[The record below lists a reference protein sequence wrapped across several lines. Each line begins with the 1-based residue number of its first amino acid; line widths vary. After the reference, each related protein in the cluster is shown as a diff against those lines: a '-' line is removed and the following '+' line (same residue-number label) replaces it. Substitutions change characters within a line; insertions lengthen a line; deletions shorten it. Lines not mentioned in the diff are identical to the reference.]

1 MYSPFCALG
10 DTLPLKGE
18 VKGTMPVPLLSAS
31 RTKRLVIGVVRC
43 DPGKKERAPLD
54 AVHFSSA
61 IQNPRADGGLV
72 YWKYKSTR

>member
-1 MYSPFCALG
+1 MYSPFCAS
-10 DTLPLKGE
+10 DNTLSLECG
-18 VKGTMPVPLLSAS
+18 VKGTVPVPLLSAS

-72 YWKYKSTR
+72 Y

>member
-1 MYSPFCALG
+1 MS
-10 DTLPLKGE
+10 
-18 VKGTMPVPLLSAS
+18 VPLLSAS

-72 YWKYKSTR
+72 Y

>member
-1 MYSPFCALG
+1 MS
-10 DTLPLKGE
+10 
-18 VKGTMPVPLLSAS
+18 VPLLSAS

-72 YWKYKSTR
+72 YWKYKSIR

>member
-1 MYSPFCALG
+1 MYSPFLASGNSLSLEWG
-10 DTLPLKGE
+10 

-31 RTKRLVIGVVRC
+31 RTKRLVIEVVRC

-72 YWKYKSTR
+72 YWKYKSIR